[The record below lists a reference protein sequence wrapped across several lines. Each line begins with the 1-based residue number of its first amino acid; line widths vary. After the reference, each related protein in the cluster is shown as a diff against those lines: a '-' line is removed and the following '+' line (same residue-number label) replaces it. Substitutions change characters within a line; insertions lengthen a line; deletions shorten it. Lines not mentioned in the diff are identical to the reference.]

1 MALKHVTLAMS
12 GGVDS
17 AAAALLLRQAGF
29 GYFTYYKERKPHF
42 VPVD

>member
-29 GYFTYYKERKPHF
+29 DVSAVTLRLR
-42 VPVD
+42 